1 MMDHPDAGQD
11 MELLR
16 PALEMILG
24 RLEACENMIEKIVTG
39 FSGAITTQKRRSLLG
54 GLREKHGETLGGIS
68 GIYGEL
74 VGGDPLEAIADEI
87 MKMKEA
93 GEEFD
98 EDSKVADLIQ
108 ALMGKFGK
116 WIPKPAEIAEEVEAE
131 PEAKPE
137 EEEKPAV
144 KAKVVRLEGP
154 RI

>member
-1 MMDHPDAGQD
+1 
-11 MELLR
+11 
-16 PALEMILG
+16 
-24 RLEACENMIEKIVTG
+24 MIEKIVTG

-54 GLREKHGETLGGIS
+54 GLREKHGETLTGIS

-87 MKMKEA
+87 MKMKET

-116 WIPKPAEIAEEVEAE
+116 WIPKPADIEVAQEVEAE

>member
-1 MMDHPDAGQD
+1 MDHPDAGQD

-87 MKMKEA
+87 MKMKET

-98 EDSKVADLIQ
+98 EDSKVSELIQ

-116 WIPKPAEIAEEVEAE
+116 WIPKPQDLEVVAE

-137 EEEKPAV
+137 EEEKPVV
-144 KAKVVRLEGP
+144 KAKVTRIEGP